1 MTDASRRLLA
11 ACLTSAL
18 ALALLAWA
26 VFHADGVRHLDARV
40 LAGVS
45 ADRLGAPGDV
55 ARPIA
60 DLGNPVPQ
68 VLLLLAGL
76 AVALRAGRRE
86 AAVAGLVLVAG
97 ANLTTLL
104 LKHALAAPRLDPV
117 LGWAQV
123 GEASF
128 PSGHATAAFAMAA
141 AWTLFVPPRR
151 RLAVACVGFL
161 LASLVAASVVVV
173 RYHFPSDVLGG
184 LLVAFAWTAIVK
196 LECLSNRPREAPKRG
211 LT

>member
-1 MTDASRRLLA
+1 MTDASRRLVAASLA
-11 ACLTSAL
+11 LAL

-26 VFHADGVRHLDARV
+26 VFHADGVRHLDARL
-40 LAGVS
+40 LAHIS
-45 ADRLGAPGDV
+45 ADRLGGLGDV
-55 ARPIA
+55 ANPIA

-76 AVALRAGRRE
+76 GVALRAGRRE

-104 LKHALAAPRLDPV
+104 LKHALAPRFDPV
-117 LGWAQV
+117 LGYAQV
-123 GEASF
+123 GESSF

-141 AWTLFVPPRR
+141 AWTLFVPPRW
-151 RLAVACVGFL
+151 RLTVACIGFF
-161 LASLVAASVVVV
+161 LASLVAASVVIL
-173 RYHFPSDVLGG
+173 RHHFPSDVLGG
-184 LLVAFAWTAIVK
+184 LLVALAWMAIAK
-196 LECLSNRPREAPKRG
+196 LECLSKRPEDASKRG

>member
-1 MTDASRRLLA
+1 MTDASKRLFAALLA
-11 ACLTSAL
+11 SAL

-26 VFHADGVRHLDARV
+26 VFHVDGVRHLDARL
-40 LAGVS
+40 LAHLS
-45 ADRLGAPGDV
+45 ADRLGTLGDF
-55 ARPIA
+55 AQPFA

-68 VLLLLAGL
+68 VLLLIAGL
-76 AVALRAGRRE
+76 AVALRGGRRK
-86 AAVAGLVLVAG
+86 AALAGLILVAS

-117 LGWAQV
+117 LGYAQV
-123 GEASF
+123 GEYSF

-141 AWTLFVPPRR
+141 AWAFFVPPRWR
-151 RLAVACVGFL
+151 QATACIGFF
-161 LASLVAASVVVV
+161 LASLVAISVVVL

-184 LLVAFAWTAIVK
+184 LLVALAWTAIIG
-196 LECLSNRPREAPKRG
+196 LGCLSKGPWATPGRG

>member
-1 MTDASRRLLA
+1 MTNASKRALA
-11 ACLTSAL
+11 AFLACTL
-18 ALALLAWA
+18 ALALLASA
-26 VFHADGVRHLDARV
+26 AFHAEGVRHLDARL
-40 LAGVS
+40 LAYLS
-45 ADRLGAPGDV
+45 AARFGTLGDLANPV
-55 ARPIA
+55 A
-60 DLGNPVPQ
+60 DLGNPLPQ

-86 AAVAGLVLVAG
+86 AALAGLMIVLG
-97 ANLTTLL
+97 ADLTTAL
-104 LKHALAAPRLDPV
+104 LKQALAAPRFDPV

-141 AWTLFVPPRR
+141 AWVFFVPPRW
-151 RLAVACVGFL
+151 RLPVACIGFF
-161 LASLVAASVVVV
+161 LASAVAASVVVL

-184 LLVAFAWTAIVK
+184 LLVALAWTAMVG
-196 LECLSNRPREAPKRG
+196 LGCLSKGRKKGWNRG